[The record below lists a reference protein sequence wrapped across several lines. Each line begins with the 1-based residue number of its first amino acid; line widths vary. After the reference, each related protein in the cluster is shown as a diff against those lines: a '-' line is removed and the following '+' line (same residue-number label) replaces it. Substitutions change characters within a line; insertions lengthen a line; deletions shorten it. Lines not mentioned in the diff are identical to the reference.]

1 MKITIKAS
9 CIGKDGE
16 HLEQGT
22 TIDYPEAAAITLIRL
37 GRAVNDEE
45 AEPGAGGG
53 DETTSEADALLKLTK
68 AELLELAAAEEV
80 EIKASAN
87 KEQIAEAI
95 LLKRSAAA

>member
-1 MKITIKAS
+1 MKITLIHS
-9 CIGKDGE
+9 CVGKDGE

-22 TIDYPEAAAITLIRL
+22 TVEYPEADAHKLIRL
-37 GRAVNDEE
+37 RRAAIADDS
-45 AEPGAGGG
+45 ATTGG
-53 DETTSEADALLKLTK
+53 DESTSEADALLKLTK
-68 AELLELAAAEEV
+68 AELLDLAAAEEV

>member
-1 MKITIKAS
+1 MKIMIKAS

-16 HLEQGT
+16 HLQEGT
-22 TIDYPEAAAITLIRL
+22 TLADYDDETAVRLIRL
-37 GRAVNDEE
+37 GRAVGDAE
-45 AEPGAGGG
+45 AKISEGG
-53 DETTSEADALLKLTK
+53 DQTTSEADALLKLTK

>member
-1 MKITIKAS
+1 MKITIQAS
-9 CIGKDGE
+9 CLGKDGE

-22 TIDYPEAAAITLIRL
+22 TVDYPEAAALNLIRL
-37 GRAVNDEE
+37 GRAASTDGS
-45 AEPGAGGG
+45 APDAGG
-53 DETTSEADALLKLTK
+53 DESTSEADALLKLTK